1 MVSIRNFAP
10 TDEETVVAL
19 ALRAWEPVFDSMA
32 ETVGPDIFRKLFG
45 ADWRRYQETDIR
57 RALTAY
63 RVSVA
68 ETSAKVVGYVAVDLP
83 AGESHGEIYM
93 IAVDP
98 DQQGRGVGAALTQH
112 AVEEIRGAGR
122 ELAVVET
129 GGDPGH
135 AAARMTY
142 ERAGFVSLP
151 SERYYL
157 LL

>member
-1 MVSIRNFAP
+1 MFSIRTFAP
-10 TDEETVVAL
+10 DDEEAVVEL

-32 ETVGPDIFRKLFG
+32 QTVGLDIFRKLFG
-45 ADWRRYQETDIR
+45 DDWRRYQETDIR
-57 RALTAY
+57 RALNTY
-63 RVSVA
+63 SVSVA
-68 ETSAKVVGYVAVDLP
+68 ETSDRVFGYVAVDLP

-112 AVEEIRGAGR
+112 AVEEIRAAGR

-135 AAARMTY
+135 AAARETY

>member
-1 MVSIRNFAP
+1 MFSIRTFAP
-10 TDEETVVAL
+10 DDEEAVVEL
-19 ALRAWEPVFDSMA
+19 ALRAWEPVFNSMA
-32 ETVGPDIFRKLFG
+32 QTVGPDVFRKLFG
-45 ADWRRYQETDIR
+45 DDWRRYQETDIR
-57 RALTAY
+57 RALNAY
-63 RVSVA
+63 SVSIA
-68 ETSAKVVGYVAVDLP
+68 ETSDRVVGYVAVDLP

-112 AVEEIRGAGR
+112 AVEEIRAAGR

-135 AAARMTY
+135 AAARETY

>member
-1 MVSIRNFAP
+1 MFKIREFTAG
-10 TDEETVVAL
+10 DEDAVVEM

-32 ETVGPDIFRKLFG
+32 QTVGPDIFRKLFSD
-45 ADWRRYQETDIR
+45 DWRGYQGTDIR

-63 RVSVA
+63 GVSVA
-68 ETSAKVVGYVAVDLP
+68 ETSEEVIGYVAVDLP
-83 AGESHGEIYM
+83 DGETHGEIYM

-98 DQQGRGVGAALTQH
+98 GQQGRGVGTALTQH
-112 AVEEIRGAGR
+112 AVDQIRAAGR

-135 AAARMTY
+135 AAARATY
-142 ERAGFVSLP
+142 EKAGFVSLP
-151 SERYYL
+151 AERYYL

>member
-1 MVSIRNFAP
+1 MFNIREFAP
-10 TDEETVVAL
+10 EDEEAVVEL
-19 ALRAWEPVFDSMA
+19 ALEAWEPVFDSMA
-32 ETVGPDIFRKLFG
+32 QTVGPDIFRKLFG
-45 ADWRRYQETDIR
+45 DDWRRYQETDIR
-57 RALTAY
+57 RALATY
-63 RVSVA
+63 SVSVA
-68 ETSAKVVGYVAVDLP
+68 ETSENVVGYVAVDLP

-135 AAARMTY
+135 AAARTTY
-142 ERAGFVSLP
+142 EKAGFVSLP